1 MSQDDWKGGDGNWLT
16 TGDWS
21 TGSVPSNTDD
31 VDLNG
36 TRHVTITSSSD
47 VTIHSLEVDTAATLD
62 ITNLST
68 FDAVN
73 GLPFGV
79 FGFINVEDSVLE
91 VQGGTINNSAEI
103 EVSSINTN
111 SDLTI
116 DGTVAL
122 NGAGSIVLSGNGTAG
137 IIGALGSSA
146 ALTNDDNDI
155 AGNGL
160 ISTLAFTN
168 DATVETNPNDQAGTY
183 TLQILGNA
191 EGGDFDNEGYLYAD
205 NGSTLEFGSS
215 AVTAPVTITDGN
227 TIGLRSSGAVTDLEI
242 ANNVTIEGIDGEPS
256 KILLEGTDAA
266 NDEIVSNGKS
276 ASLTLQ
282 GVILSGAGT
291 LGDANLSLTVTST
304 YVFASGGTLIVNTG
318 TNTIDD
324 EPGTLWEADPSGGY
338 SSSLLDIKSP
348 FEDGGSIIAKNG
360 GSVTFEQTV
369 TMNAP
374 QSYIDDEGGTITFVK
389 SVTLENNRIE
399 LDSGSI
405 IVESSIIETNNSLIT
420 IGGGLLDLAVGGTIT
435 EGVTFVA
442 SGGTLELDQNTG
454 QIGTEIYDIEAGD
467 SIDLRFLKLVS
478 GDHPVWVQ
486 AGNEGNLEVVTSNG
500 SIVANLVL
508 AGYWNTQDFA
518 FSADTSGDTSVGLV
532 SPTVHSHFKAARIS
546 DILFRNDATGDTGF
560 YQISNGANVGWQDI
574 GASSTAYRVVG
585 IGDFNGDGISDI
597 LYRSNATGDTG
608 FYAISNGANA
618 GWHDVG
624 ASSTAYTVVGVGDFF
639 NSGTD
644 DVLYR
649 NNTTGD
655 TGFYEIVNGV
665 NTGWHDVGAS
675 STAYTVVGVGS
686 FLGNDTDD
694 ILYRNNTTGDTGF
707 YAVING
713 VNTGWQDIGTSS
725 TAYSVV
731 GVGDFLGNG
740 TDDVLY
746 RNSATGDTGFY
757 EIVNGVN
764 TGWVDVGAS
773 STAYSVVATGDYLGT
788 GTDDILFRN
797 GSTGDT
803 GFYAIVN
810 GVNTGWHDVGA
821 SSTAYHVV
829 G

>member
-1 MSQDDWKGGDGNWLT
+1 MGQDNWKGGDGNWLT

-21 TGSVPSNTDD
+21 TGAVPSSTDD

-36 TRHVTITSSSD
+36 TRHVTITSSAD
-47 VTIHSLEVDTAATLD
+47 VTIHSLEVDSAATLD

-91 VQGGTINNSAEI
+91 VQGGTINNSSEI

-146 ALTNDDNDI
+146 AFTNDDNDI

-160 ISTLAFTN
+160 ISSLAFTN
-168 DATVETNPNDQAGTY
+168 DATVETNPNDEVGTY

-191 EGGDFDNEGYLYAD
+191 EGGDFDNENLLYAD
-205 NGSTLEFGSS
+205 NGSTLVFGSS
-215 AVTAPVTITDGN
+215 AVTTPVTIVNNG

-242 ANNVTIEGIDGEPS
+242 ANNVTIEGTKELGQ
-256 KILLEGTDAA
+256 ILLEGSDPA

-276 ASLTLQ
+276 ASLTIDY
-282 GVILSGAGT
+282 GAVEGAGT
-291 LGDANLSLTVTST
+291 IGDANLTLTLGNTAGVVAT
-304 YVFASGGTLIVNTG
+304 GGDLVINTG
-318 TNTIDD
+318 SNVINVGDD
-324 EPGTLWEADPSGGY
+324 RDGLAADPNPGQT
-338 SSSLLDIKSP
+338 SLLDIQSP
-348 FEDGGSIIAKNG
+348 VQNNGYVTADAGGQIKFDAAGTTNTGLIDAYGGSITFFK
-360 GSVTFEQTV
+360 SVTNNNEISV
-369 TMNAP
+369 EA
-374 QSYIDDEGGTITFVK
+374 GGTI
-389 SVTLENNRIE
+389 
-399 LDSGSI
+399 
-405 IVESSIIETNNSLIT
+405 IVDSSIIGSGDSEIE
-420 IGGGLLDLAVGGTIT
+420 IGGDGLLDLAVGGTVT
-435 EGVTFVA
+435 QGVYF
-442 SGGTLELDQNTG
+442 GGPNATLELDQNTG
-454 QIGTEIYDIEAGD
+454 QIGTEIYDIETSD
-467 SIDLRFLKLVS
+467 SVDLGFLKLVS

-486 AGNEGNLEVVTSNG
+486 AGNEGNLEVVTGNG

-518 FSADTSGDTSVGLV
+518 LSADTNGDTVVGLV

-560 YQISNGANVGWQDI
+560 YQISNGANAGWQDI
-574 GASSTAYRVVG
+574 GASSTAYKVVG
-585 IGDFNGDGISDI
+585 IGDFNGDGTSDV
-597 LYRSNATGDTG
+597 LYRSAATGDTG
-608 FYAISNGANA
+608 FYAISNGTNA
-618 GWHDVG
+618 GWVDIG
-624 ASSTAYTVVGVGDFF
+624 ASSTAYSVVGVGDFT

-649 NNTTGD
+649 DNSTGD
-655 TGFYEIVNGV
+655 TGFYEIVNGA
-665 NTGWHDVGAS
+665 NTGWVDIGAS
-675 STAYTVVGVGS
+675 STAYSVVGVGS

-694 ILYRNNTTGDTGF
+694 ILYRDNSTGDTGF

-713 VNTGWQDIGTSS
+713 VNSGWHDIGASS

-731 GVGDFLGNG
+731 GVGDFFGN
-740 TDDVLY
+740 
-746 RNSATGDTGFY
+746 
-757 EIVNGVN
+757 
-764 TGWVDVGAS
+764 
-773 STAYSVVATGDYLGT
+773 
-788 GTDDILFRN
+788 GTDDILFRDN
-797 GSTGDT
+797 LTGDT

-810 GVNTGWHDVGA
+810 GVNTGWYDIGA
-821 SSTAYHVV
+821 SSTAYSVVATGDYLATGTDDILFRDNSTGDTGFYAISNGVNTGWHDVGGSSTAYHVI